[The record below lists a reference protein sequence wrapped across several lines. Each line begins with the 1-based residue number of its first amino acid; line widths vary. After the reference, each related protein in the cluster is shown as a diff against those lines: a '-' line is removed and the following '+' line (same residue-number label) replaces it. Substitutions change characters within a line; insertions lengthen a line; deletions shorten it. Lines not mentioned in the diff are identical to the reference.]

1 MSLFCLDNNPCSEK
15 GLVRFCK
22 LIATKI
28 CHREKKNG
36 KNVWG
41 LFTVHSTLF
50 STIKLSFVFCNTSS
64 VFALTL
70 LAANAKLAFWKTR
83 FTIQTRVV
91 LSSSTQDEDVNGVFV
106 SA

>member
-1 MSLFCLDNNPCSEK
+1 M
-15 GLVRFCK
+15 RFCK

-41 LFTVHSTLF
+41 LFTIHSTLF
-50 STIKLSFVFCNTSS
+50 STIKLSFVFCSTSS

-70 LAANAKLAFWKTR
+70 LAAKAKLVSVLEDEVYHPDTS
-83 FTIQTRVV
+83 RVEQFH
-91 LSSSTQDEDVNGVFV
+91 SG
-106 SA
+106 